1 VCSSGVGGGIVARK
15 VLVVDDEPSI
25 VELVQFNL
33 EKEGFEVA
41 QAYDGESALDAFR
54 SDRFDLVI
62 LDLMLPGMDGLEVC
76 QAIRRGSQVPVIML
90 TAKTDEFDRVLGLSI
105 GADDYVTKPFSPR
118 ELVARVKAILRRQAM
133 DSQSGQDEQGVHV
146 IRVRDLVIDGDR
158 FEVEVGGAR
167 VDLTPKEFELLRFLA
182 ANAGRVLTR
191 ELLLEK
197 VWGYDY
203 AGNTRTVDVH
213 IRRLRQKVESDDANP
228 AYIHTV
234 HGVGYKFS

>member
-1 VCSSGVGGGIVARK
+1 MVARK

>member
-1 VCSSGVGGGIVARK
+1 MARK

>member
-1 VCSSGVGGGIVARK
+1 MVARK

-41 QAYDGESALDAFR
+41 RAYDGESALDAFR

-133 DSQSGQDEQGVHV
+133 DSQSGQDERGVHV

-213 IRRLRQKVESDDANP
+213 IRRLRQKVESDDGNP